1 MMKCKGILI
10 LCCALCLATG
20 CGKDKLSHYEEGVQA
35 LEKENY
41 EDAVGSFE
49 LSVADDKKV
58 AESYR
63 GEGIAYLKQGNY
75 EEAITA
81 FSNALK
87 SLDGKKKAL
96 QKDIRYYL
104 ATAEYQ
110 SGILDN
116 ALKTCN
122 DILDMETDKD
132 AYFLRGQI
140 YLAQDAYDNA
150 KSDFQKAVSKS
161 EDYEDY
167 LNVYRAYQDKDMK
180 ADGEEY
186 LEEALK
192 ISAKDEKDEY
202 DRGRVYYY
210 LEDYENAKEELIQ
223 SINNGNQD
231 AALLLGKVYVA
242 MGDISSGRQM
252 YQQYLSDK
260 GESAKAYN
268 GMAYCDIAEEQYDSA
283 LENIQKGLK
292 LNDPQE
298 NQSLLYNEVVVY
310 EKKQDYAAAKE
321 KIAAY
326 LEKYPSDQDA
336 VKESTFL
343 QTR

>member
-1 MMKCKGILI
+1 MIKHKGILI
-10 LCCALCLATG
+10 LSCVLCLTAG
-20 CGKDKLSHYEEGVQA
+20 CGSDKLSHYEEGVQA
-35 LEKENY
+35 LEQGSY
-41 EDAVGSFE
+41 EDAIGSFE

-81 FSNALK
+81 FQSALK
-87 SLDGKKKAL
+87 SLDGKKEGL

-110 SGILDN
+110 AGILDN
-116 ALKTCN
+116 ALNTCS

-140 YLAQDAYDNA
+140 YLAQDDYDNA
-150 KSDFQKAVSKS
+150 KSDFQKAVDKS
-161 EDYEDY
+161 EDYEDF
-167 LNVYRAYQDKDMK
+167 LNVYRAYREKDMK

-192 ISAKDEKDEY
+192 IEAGDEQDEY

-210 LEDYENAKEELIQ
+210 LEDFENAKEELIH
-223 SINNGNQD
+223 SMNNGNPD

-242 MGDISSGRQM
+242 MGDTSSGRQM
-252 YQQYLSDK
+252 YQQYLADK

-268 GMAYCDIAEEQYDSA
+268 GMAYCDIADGEYDSA
-283 LENIQKGLK
+283 LENIQKGLE

-310 EKKQDYAAAKE
+310 EKKQEYGTAKE

-326 LEKYPSDQDA
+326 LEKYPSDQEA
-336 VKESTFL
+336 IKESTFL